1 MSVSQKKKVVIFGF
15 KDASVGLFIEMFK
28 ILNKFDICYFVS
40 INPLP
45 KLDIESEHKSRP
57 NSKTEF
63 VKNNTFLQKPVFYT
77 EDFLAKLKKDQIN
90 NAIVLEE
97 DVSDRLRIIQT
108 LIKNNINVLSFIHE
122 TSFLGGQNLIES
134 GTIIFPMCFVGYKT
148 DIKLG
153 TIIQQNSSIGHHS
166 VIGKCCNIET
176 SVTTNGFS
184 SIGDLSTIHSSA
196 TIINRINIGKECKIG
211 AGSLVI
217 KNCQERSM
225 YVGTPA
231 RKIKE
236 L

>member
-1 MSVSQKKKVVIFGF
+1 MSSHQKKKVVIFGF
-15 KDASVGLFIEMFK
+15 KDSLVGQFVEMFK
-28 ILNKFDICYFVS
+28 IVNKFDICYFVS

-45 KLDIESEHKSRP
+45 EIDIEREHKNRP

-77 EDFLAKLKKDQIN
+77 DDFLAKLKNDQIH
-90 NAIVLEE
+90 NAIVLED

-108 LIKNNINVLSFIHE
+108 LMKNKINVHSFIHE
-122 TSFLGGQNLIES
+122 TSFLGGQNLIGS

-153 TIIQQNSSIGHHS
+153 TIIQQNSSIGHHN

-184 SIGDLSTIHSSA
+184 LIGDLSTIHSSA
-196 TIINRINIGKECKIG
+196 TIINRINIGKECEIG

-217 KNCQERSM
+217 KNCQERST
-225 YVGTPA
+225 YIGTPA